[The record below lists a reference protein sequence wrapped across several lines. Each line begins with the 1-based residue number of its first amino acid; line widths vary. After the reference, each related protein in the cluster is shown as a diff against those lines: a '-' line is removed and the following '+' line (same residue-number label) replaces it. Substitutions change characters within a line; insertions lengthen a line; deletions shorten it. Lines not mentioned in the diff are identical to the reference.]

1 MIELI
6 EIEERGDEEM
16 GVTISTHNGSSVARE
31 HNIRN
36 KKVVS
41 KEEHIDMQGEHETWI
56 DEPIRK
62 AYDRLFGQAVQD
74 YNEKQTREDR
84 KIKSYYNDVC
94 KDAKKHPCYEMI
106 IGVYGKDENG
116 ATICTEEQ
124 GKAIMKQFVEG
135 WRKRNPNLELIGAY
149 YHNDEQG
156 EPHCHIDYVPVA
168 HGYNRG
174 MNTQSGLVKAF
185 EEMGITKQGR
195 ATAQIQ
201 WEARENKVL
210 EKICNEYGLE
220 VDHPRAEG
228 REHISTAQ
236 YRAEKYLESAIDNTK
251 DLLDMQDDLRAET
264 SHLEA
269 VRDKAN
275 KQTER
280 ALNRK
285 AKAVKLHKDKDGQGW
300 TYDRKLADGIKQIAK
315 EVKEDVKAIS
325 HTDNDVQAQYDQ
337 AEAFRRE
344 QEQEIREKK
353 AKAQKYLD
361 NQESYILGTAEN
373 IEKKHFEQFKE
384 EAFKITGTDREE
396 RMEKFLAKI
405 TFGDG
410 STGLQQF
417 KKEEIKRAE
426 ELTKQFEHHRSRDW
440 DFER

>member
-1 MIELI
+1 
-6 EIEERGDEEM
+6 M

-36 KKVVS
+36 EKVVS

-94 KDAKKHPCYEMI
+94 KDVKKHPCYEMI

-124 GKAIMKQFVEG
+124 GKTIMKQFVEG
-135 WRKRNPNLELIGAY
+135 WKERNPNLELIGAY

-168 HGYNRG
+168 HGYSRG
-174 MNTQSGLVKAF
+174 METQSGLVKAF

-210 EKICNEYGLE
+210 EEICNEYGLE
-220 VDHPRAEG
+220 VEHPREEG
-228 REHISTAQ
+228 RKHIATEQ
-236 YRAEKYLESAIDNTK
+236 YKAEKYLESTIDNTK
-251 DLLDMQDDLRAET
+251 DLLDTQDDLRAKI

-275 KQTER
+275 EQTER

-300 TYDRKLADGIKQIAK
+300 TYDRELADGIKQIAK
-315 EVKEDVKAIS
+315 EVKEDVKTIS
-325 HTDNDVQAQYDQ
+325 HTDNDVQVQYDQ
-337 AEAFRRE
+337 AEAFRIQ

-361 NQESYILGTAEN
+361 DQEGYILGTAEN
-373 IEKKHFEQFKE
+373 IEQKHFEQFKE
-384 EAFKITGTDREE
+384 EVFKTTGTDREE

-405 TFGDG
+405 TFNDG
-410 STGLQQF
+410 STGLQKF
-417 KKEEIKRAE
+417 KEEEIKRAE
-426 ELTKQFEHHRSRDW
+426 ELTRQFEHHRSRDW